1 MLRTLLV
8 LMGIPPQKGV
18 PRHPGITDVKNMND
32 ALGDQRVRELL
43 KDDVWMYLTALYIDR
58 RGMNLRNDLAHGLVP
73 VEGFN
78 QPIADRVFHS
88 LLVLSLLRKKTVAA
102 EE

>member
-1 MLRTLLV
+1 
-8 LMGIPPQKGV
+8 
-18 PRHPGITDVKNMND
+18 
-32 ALGDQRVRELL
+32 
-43 KDDVWMYLTALYIDR
+43 
-58 RGMNLRNDLAHGLVP
+58 MNLRNDLAHGLVP